1 MKKEYILVTQ
11 YGIMI
16 PNNIT
21 VVIPVFRGSENVLK
35 SIVERFKN
43 FSEKGIKIIF
53 VFDGGKKE
61 SLEALEEVVLNH
73 QSIKVI
79 ELSKNFGQHNAI
91 ICGIEHAKGDWIIT
105 MDEDFQHDPLEIPKL
120 FEKQKEGDYDV
131 VYGKY
136 HELSHSWFRNFT
148 SILLK
153 KLLKI
158 GIPNLHSDFTAFRLI
173 KTRVAKKLVG
183 MNNSYTFL
191 DGYLSWIT
199 SSVSSVLI
207 THSESKAGE
216 SSYSLKKLIEH
227 SINIFVTFSN
237 LPIRILSISAFFF
250 ILLSS
255 SYSLYI
261 IISSFTNANY
271 QAGFPTFIAFLGFG
285 FGLVLFGLGVVGEY
299 IARINYKTTNR
310 PNYSVKKII
319 EHDTLQ

>member
-1 MKKEYILVTQ
+1 MRKEVSIIIPLFRASFENLEGLLSGISQTKIQGIEIIL
-11 YGIMI
+11 
-16 PNNIT
+16 
-21 VVIPVFRGSENVLK
+21 
-35 SIVERFKN
+35 
-43 FSEKGIKIIF
+43 
-53 VFDGGKKE
+53 VFDGGRQETLNAAKQI
-61 SLEALEEVVLNH
+61 ALKNNAVKLVV
-73 QSIKVI
+73 
-79 ELSKNFGQHNAI
+79 LSKNFGQHNAI
-91 ICGIEHAKGDWIIT
+91 ICGIEHASGEWIFT
-105 MDEDFQHDPLEIPKL
+105 MDEDLQHDPIEMPKL
-120 FEKQKEGDYDV
+120 IEKQKEGNFDL

-136 HELSHSWFRNFT
+136 HELSHNWFRNST
-148 SILLK
+148 SLLLK

-158 GIPNLHSDFTAFRLI
+158 GIPELHPDFTAYRLI
-173 KTRVAKKLVG
+173 RAEIAKKMVG

-199 SSVSSVLI
+199 NSVASTEIKHAQSM
-207 THSESKAGE
+207 AGA

-237 LPIRILSISAFFF
+237 LPIRILTYSAFFF
-250 ILLSS
+250 ILISF

-310 PNYSVKKII
+310 PNYSVKEII
-319 EHDTLQ
+319 EHDSF